1 MYRWIWRRLP
11 GGPVTRTAE
20 LVLLALAVAALLW
33 LVVFPW
39 ASLRVPLDQAGIG

>member
-1 MYRWIWRRLP
+1 VYRWIWRQLP
-11 GGPVTRTAE
+11 GGATTRTAE

-39 ASLRVPLDQAGIG
+39 ASLHLPVDQAGIG